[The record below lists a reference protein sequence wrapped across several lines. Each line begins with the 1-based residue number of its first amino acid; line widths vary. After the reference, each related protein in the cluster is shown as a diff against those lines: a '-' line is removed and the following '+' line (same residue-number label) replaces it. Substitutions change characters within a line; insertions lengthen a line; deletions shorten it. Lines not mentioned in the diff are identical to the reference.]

1 MALNLYNIR
10 KWYRMIAGK
19 SVMHVNQDIGK
30 TFDKDSLQGYY
41 NNMTEKVTS
50 LPNLLHTEALPLY
63 RTPSGK
69 DITFPVDVFQYG
81 LGAYDLFLI
90 TGDDA
95 YKEKFMQCCKW
106 AVEHQEESGAWNT
119 FFFKYP
125 DAPYGGMSQGEAASL
140 LVRGYN
146 ETGNNDYLYAARKAI
161 DFMLISKEKGGCT
174 EYLGENQIVLCE
186 YTHLPVV
193 LNGWIF
199 AWFGL
204 YDFVKAMG
212 EDSDTKYSETL
223 EKSLNTLEAMLPS
236 FSCSYW
242 SLYDVKGKMASPFY
256 HRLHIAQ
263 MQAMYILTGHDIF
276 DLYAKKWNT
285 YLNKP
290 TYKTVAFVKKA
301 FQKIFEKE
309 YWA

>member
-1 MALNLYNIR
+1 
-10 KWYRMIAGK
+10 
-19 SVMHVNQDIGK
+19 
-30 TFDKDSLQGYY
+30 
-41 NNMTEKVTS
+41 
-50 LPNLLHTEALPLY
+50 
-63 RTPSGK
+63 
-69 DITFPVDVFQYG
+69 
-81 LGAYDLFLI
+81 
-90 TGDDA
+90 
-95 YKEKFMQCCKW
+95 
-106 AVEHQEESGAWNT
+106 
-119 FFFKYP
+119 
-125 DAPYGGMSQGEAASL
+125 
-140 LVRGYN
+140 
-146 ETGNNDYLYAARKAI
+146 
-161 DFMLISKEKGGCT
+161 MLISKEKGGCT